1 MERFGEGL
9 RNAKP
14 SNLPISNLQTFK
26 PYAPNMPYTMD
37 IMVCQALKFPA
48 KNNKKP

>member
-1 MERFGEGL
+1 MERFGAGD

-14 SNLPISNLQTFK
+14 SNLPIPKPSNPQTIC
-26 PYAPNMPYTMD
+26 PNMPYTMD
-37 IMVCQALKFPA
+37 RMVCQALKFPA